1 MYQSISLH
9 AVLGWFGLLAV
20 CIGLNELCRLKKWFS
35 LLMFL
40 ALPALL
46 TFALWPKTA
55 GPGTTM
61 NTWFYW
67 VKTYSV
73 MAGCLGFMAIRF
85 IPGLAK
91 NKWALLFPAL
101 ILAVNIAEAVI
112 RDFQV
117 YGMHL
122 NGQLLEGMAT
132 RSGPWNIMNGIA
144 GILNILTIS
153 GWLGI
158 FITKDHKK
166 DMIWPDMLW
175 FWVIAYDLWNLA
187 YGYNCVGDQSF
198 YSGFCILAAATIPE
212 LTWRKGAYLQHRAQ
226 TLAYWMMLCMS
237 FSHIFDSSRFA
248 VKASLNPTALFLVS
262 FLALVWNVAVFFY
275 HFVKAFKYKRNIAVG
290 VHSDLREYQTLVA
303 ERRDQ
308 EPTSLSRETN
318 GGTLRETDTCA
329 QISPHA
335 TNLKPLA

>member
-9 AVLGWFGLLAV
+9 AVLGWFALLAV
-20 CIGLNELCRLKKWFS
+20 CIGLNEVCRRSKWFS

-40 ALPALL
+40 VIPGIL
-46 TFALWPKTA
+46 TVAVWPKTA

-67 VKTYSV
+67 VKVYSV
-73 MAGCLGFMAIRF
+73 LAGCLGFMAIRF
-85 IPGLAK
+85 IPRLAQ
-91 NKWALLFPAL
+91 NKFALLFPAL

-117 YGMHL
+117 YGMNL
-122 NGQLLEGMAT
+122 NGELLEGMAT

-158 FITKDHKK
+158 FITRDNKK

-226 TLAYWMMLCMS
+226 TLAYWMMLCMT
-237 FSHIFDSSRFA
+237 FSYVFDFSPFA
-248 VKASLNPTALFLVS
+248 VKASLNPIALFSVS
-262 FLALVWNVAVFFY
+262 FLALVWNIAVFGYHFAKVIKHKRNVAV
-275 HFVKAFKYKRNIAVG
+275 A
-290 VHSDLREYQTLVA
+290 VHSDLGEYKHLVA
-303 ERRDQ
+303 ERG
-308 EPTSLSRETN
+308 EPAPASLVVPGLTAKLETV
-318 GGTLRETDTCA
+318 
-329 QISPHA
+329 
-335 TNLKPLA
+335 

>member
-9 AVLGWFGLLAV
+9 AVLGWFALLAV
-20 CIGLNELCRLKKWFS
+20 CLGLNEVCRRSKWFS
-35 LLMFL
+35 LVMFL
-40 ALPALL
+40 GLPAIL
-46 TFALWPKTA
+46 TIAVWPRTA

-67 VKTYSV
+67 VKVYSV
-73 MAGCLGFMAIRF
+73 LAGCLGFMAIRF
-85 IPGLAK
+85 IPRLAK
-91 NKWALLFPAL
+91 NKFALFFPAL
-101 ILAVNIAEAVI
+101 ILAVNIAEAVV

-122 NGQLLEGMAT
+122 NGELLEGMAT

-158 FITKDHKK
+158 FITRDNKK

-226 TLAYWMMLCMS
+226 TLAYWMMLCMT
-237 FSHIFDSSRFA
+237 FSYVFDFSPFA
-248 VKASLNPTALFLVS
+248 VKASLNPVALFSVS
-262 FLALVWNVAVFFY
+262 FLALGWNIAVFVYHFAKVIKHKRNVAV
-275 HFVKAFKYKRNIAVG
+275 A
-290 VHSDLREYQTLVA
+290 VHSDLGEYKHLVA
-303 ERRDQ
+303 ERG
-308 EPTSLSRETN
+308 EPAPANLAAPGLTAKLET
-318 GGTLRETDTCA
+318 A
-329 QISPHA
+329 
-335 TNLKPLA
+335 

>member
-20 CIGLNELCRLKKWFS
+20 CIGLNELCRRSKWFS
-35 LLMFL
+35 LVMFL
-40 ALPALL
+40 GLPAML
-46 TFALWPKTA
+46 TFTFWPHSA

-73 MAGCLGFMAIRF
+73 LAGCLGFMAIRF
-85 IPGLAK
+85 IPRLAK

-158 FITKDHKK
+158 FVTKDNKK

-237 FSHIFDSSRFA
+237 FSYLLDSSNFA
-248 VKASLNPTALFLVS
+248 VKGSLNPTALFLVS
-262 FLALVWNVAVFFY
+262 FMALVCNIAVLIY
-275 HFVKAFKYKRNIAVG
+275 HYAKVFKYKRNIAAG
-290 VHSDLREYQTLVA
+290 VHSDVGEYKELAT
-303 ERRDQ
+303 ERGDQ
-308 EPTSLSRETN
+308 APTSLAAP
-318 GGTLRETDTCA
+318 GLVA
-329 QISPHA
+329 
-335 TNLKPLA
+335 NLELT